1 LALKEVTRQSL
12 AKTIKAIILNNHIR
26 KSLIACLFLTLPTTV
41 AAQFFSGLA
50 EAMKDNAASSER
62 RADRAHQRELLE
74 MQLQHQRDMLDL
86 QKEQQV
92 QSQVRSGN
100 LRVLP
105 EIDFYGAD
113 IVPNGIRGVSLDT
126 CVQICAEN
134 KVCVAVSWVNER
146 SWCFPK
152 HGSGYQKR
160 LNQDV
165 TSVQVR

>member
-1 LALKEVTRQSL
+1 MFNRLMTGFMVS
-12 AKTIKAIILNNHIR
+12 
-26 KSLIACLFLTLPTTV
+26 FFYFTLP
-41 AAQFFSGLA
+41 AAATAQALSGVVD
-50 EAMKDNAASSER
+50 AMRDIDRNNQR
-62 RADRAHQRELLE
+62 RADRALERELLE
-74 MQLQHQRDMLDL
+74 RQLEHERDMLEM
-86 QKEQQV
+86 QNERQV
-92 QSQVRSGN
+92 QRQVSSGN

-113 IVPNGIRGVSLDT
+113 IAPNGIRGVSLDV

-134 KVCVAVSWVNER
+134 RSCVAVSWVNER

-152 HGSGYQKR
+152 HGGGYQKR

>member
-1 LALKEVTRQSL
+1 MNNYI
-12 AKTIKAIILNNHIR
+12 KTAF
-26 KSLIACLFLTLPTTV
+26 IACLFLSLPTIA
-41 AAQFFSGLA
+41 AAQFWTGMVQA
-50 EAMKDNAASSER
+50 QQDIDARNER
-62 RADRAHQRELLE
+62 RADRALQRELLE
-74 MQLQHQRDMLDL
+74 MQLQYEREMLEM
-86 QKEQQV
+86 QNERQV
-92 QSQVRSGN
+92 QRQVSSGN

-113 IVPNGIRGVSLDT
+113 IAPNGIRGVSLDA

-134 KVCVAVSWVNER
+134 KSCVAVSWVNER

-152 HGSGYQKR
+152 HGGGYQKR